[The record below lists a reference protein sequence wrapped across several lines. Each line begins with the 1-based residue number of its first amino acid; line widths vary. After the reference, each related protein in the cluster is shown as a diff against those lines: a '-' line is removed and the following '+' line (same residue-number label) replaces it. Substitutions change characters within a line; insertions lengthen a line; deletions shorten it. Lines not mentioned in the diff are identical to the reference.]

1 MASYASPSIEVFRLQ
16 NHDIVRE
23 CGNNY
28 SNHGHQSPAAVIS
41 SFDLETVRSYPG
53 IAQNGSMTSFTT
65 QWSTATKQTSN
76 TRKRHTEEKNKK
88 RRFHHFVEILMG
100 IVKEKDEGRFL
111 NAKAIICDC
120 EQQKKRGEIES
131 LSESLRCPLK
141 DAVGSQ
147 FWGEA
152 RERLSQASLSSK
164 TKRSSIGAIIEMG
177 IYSSDTPSI
186 ARQKKEAH
194 SRSPSMVESKPP
206 AKNNV
211 TKTNTKM
218 KTGKK
223 RLWMVIRVFMQ
234 YLQSKDC
241 QLYRK
246 AHILVN
252 ECVRRHGRIRQLRC
266 NSLSGSIQVCLKKEF
281 GLEHWRRAENFIAET
296 LPAP

>member
-28 SNHGHQSPAAVIS
+28 SNHGHQSLTAVIS
-41 SFDLETVRSYPG
+41 SFDLETVRSCPG
-53 IAQNGSMTSFTT
+53 IAKNGSMTSFTT
-65 QWSTATKQTSN
+65 QWSIATKQTSN

-88 RRFHHFVEILMG
+88 RRFHHFVKILMG

-120 EQQKKRGEIES
+120 EQQEKRGEIDS

-147 FWGEA
+147 FWREA
-152 RERLSQASLSSK
+152 RERLSQESLYSK
-164 TKRSSIGAIIEMG
+164 TKMSSIGATIETG
-177 IYSSDTPSI
+177 FYSPNTLSTVC
-186 ARQKKEAH
+186 QTKEAH
-194 SRSPSMVESKPP
+194 SRSPSMVESKLP

-211 TKTNTKM
+211 KTNTEM

-234 YLQSKDC
+234 FLQSKDC

-252 ECVRRHGRIRQLRC
+252 ECMRRHGRIRHFDHC

-281 GLEHWRRAENFIAET
+281 GLEHWRRAEILVGKT